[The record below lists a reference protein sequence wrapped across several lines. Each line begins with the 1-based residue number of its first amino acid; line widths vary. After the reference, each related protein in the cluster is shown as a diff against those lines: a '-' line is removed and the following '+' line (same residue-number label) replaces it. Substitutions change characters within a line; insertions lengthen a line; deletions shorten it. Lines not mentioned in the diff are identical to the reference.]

1 MEQNMGKVIQAKRR
15 AKGMTQEQLA
25 QLVGVSS
32 AAVSKWET
40 ASALP
45 DVALLCP
52 LARAL
57 DCTPDELLD
66 FKPQLTEQEV
76 DTLGETAECMFQAGK
91 WQKAWDFCEGRLRE
105 YPGDLY
111 LAFRCGGLYAKYL
124 AVSGQE
130 EQASRQLRRAIQL
143 MERACA
149 LTDEESQ
156 RAALLSLAGLYV
168 LEDRLD
174 DAMATLDR
182 LPGCNQDA
190 QNMRASILLRQGKL
204 DEAEQLETANLSVHL
219 HNAQLSLLG
228 LANIAKQRGDRQK
241 QLELLDRIDRLI
253 EQFPNP
259 EGGQGIGR
267 VASLRRVELYAGLG
281 RWSEAQRETER
292 FVADTIRAP
301 EGDCGGSCP
310 SCGGEVSRAFLM
322 QNALQMLSE
331 ANLPPQLTESLAWR
345 REVER
350 LEQAVHAVR
359 AEESSCAAGTGVEKT
374 EPDSNRTSIV

>member
-1 MEQNMGKVIQAKRR
+1 MEQGMGKVIQAKRR

-76 DTLGETAECMFQAGK
+76 DALGETAECMFQAGR

-124 AVSGQE
+124 VVSGQE
-130 EQASRQLRRAIQL
+130 EQARRQLKRAIQL
-143 MERACA
+143 MERACE

-168 LEDRLD
+168 RDDRLE

-190 QNMRASILLRQGKL
+190 RNMRASILLQQGKL
-204 DEAEQLETANLSVHL
+204 DQAQQLETANLSIHL

-228 LANIAKQRGDRQK
+228 LANIAKKQGDEGRA
-241 QLELLDRIDRLI
+241 LELLDQIDRLI
-253 EQFPNP
+253 GQFPDP

-267 VASLRRVELYAGLG
+267 VAAVRRVELYAGLG
-281 RWSEAQRETER
+281 RWEDAQRETER
-292 FVADTIRAP
+292 FVEDAIRAP
-301 EGDCGGSCP
+301 HGNCDGECPACNGGA
-310 SCGGEVSRAFLM
+310 SRAFLL
-322 QNALQMLSE
+322 QNALQMLTERPMPS
-331 ANLPPQLTESLAWR
+331 QLTDRPDWKRA
-345 REVER
+345 VER
-350 LEQAVHAVR
+350 LEQAVKDAR
-359 AEESSCAAGTGVEKT
+359 ARECCHKPGTEVEKT
-374 EPDSNRTSIV
+374 ELNSN

>member
-1 MEQNMGKVIQAKRR
+1 MEQTMGKVIQTKRR

-76 DTLGETAECMFQAGK
+76 DGLAETAECMFQAGQ

-124 AVSGQE
+124 AVSN
-130 EQASRQLRRAIQL
+130 QADQAGRQLKRAIQL
-143 MERACA
+143 MEWACE
-149 LTDEESQ
+149 LPDEESQ

-168 LEDRLD
+168 MNDRLE

-182 LPGCNQDA
+182 VPGCNQEA
-190 QNMRASILLRQGKL
+190 RNMRASILLRQGKL
-204 DEAEQLETANLSVHL
+204 DEAQQLETANLSIHL

-228 LANIAKQRGDRQK
+228 LANIAKKRGDEGK
-241 QLELLDRIDRLI
+241 ALELLNQIDRLAV
-253 EQFPNP
+253 QFPDL
-259 EGGQGIGR
+259 ESGQGIGR
-267 VASLRRVELYAGLG
+267 VAAVRRVELYAGLG
-281 RWSEAQRETER
+281 RWEDAQRETER
-292 FVADTIRAP
+292 FVEDVIRTP
-301 EGDCGGSCP
+301 QGDCGDECP
-310 SCGGEVSRAFLM
+310 ACGGGASRAFLL
-322 QNALQMLSE
+322 QNALQMLTE
-331 ANLPPQLTESLAWR
+331 RPLPAPLTESPVWQRA
-345 REVER
+345 VER
-350 LEQAVHAVR
+350 LEQAVKAAR
-359 AEESSCAAGTGVEKT
+359 TEECEQKSGAKVEKT
-374 EPDSNRTSIV
+374 E

>member
-1 MEQNMGKVIQAKRR
+1 MEQTMGKVIQAKRR

-40 ASALP
+40 ASAMP

-76 DTLGETAECMFQAGK
+76 DALGETAECMFQAGK

-124 AVSGQE
+124 AVSGEE
-130 EQASRQLRRAIQL
+130 EQAQKQLR
-143 MERACA
+143 
-149 LTDEESQ
+149 
-156 RAALLSLAGLYV
+156 
-168 LEDRLD
+168 
-174 DAMATLDR
+174 
-182 LPGCNQDA
+182 
-190 QNMRASILLRQGKL
+190 RASILLRQGKL
-204 DEAEQLETANLSVHL
+204 DKAEQLETANLSVHL

-228 LANIAKQRGDRQK
+228 LANIAKQRDDEQK

-253 EQFPNP
+253 ELFPDP

-267 VASLRRVELYAGLG
+267 VASLRRVELYADLG
-281 RWSEAQRETER
+281 RWEEAQRETER
-292 FVADTIRAP
+292 FVADSIRAP

-310 SCGGEVSRAFLM
+310 ACNGGVSRAFLM
-322 QNALQMLSE
+322 QNALQMLTE
-331 ANLPPQLTESLAWR
+331 ANLSARLTEQPAWQR
-345 REVER
+345 VVER
-350 LEQAVHAVR
+350 LEQAVQDAR
-359 AEESSCAAGTGVEKT
+359 EEENSCPAGTKVEKT
-374 EPDSNRTSIV
+374 ECDSNCTSIV

>member
-1 MEQNMGKVIQAKRR
+1 MEQTMGKVIQAKRR

-76 DTLGETAECMFQAGK
+76 DALSETAECMFQAGK

-124 AVSGQE
+124 AVGGEE
-130 EQASRQLRRAIQL
+130 EQARRRLRRAIQL

-149 LTDEESQ
+149 LTEEESQ

-168 LEDRLD
+168 LDDRLEE
-174 DAMATLDR
+174 AMATLDR

-190 QNMRASILLRQGKL
+190 QNMRASILLQQGKL
-204 DEAEQLETANLSVHL
+204 DEAQQLETVNLAVHL

-228 LANIAKQRGDRQK
+228 LANIAKQRGDEQK
-241 QLELLDRIDRLI
+241 QLELLDRIDWLI
-253 EQFPNP
+253 RQFPEP
-259 EGGQGIGR
+259 ENGQNVGR
-267 VASLRRVELYAGLG
+267 VAALRRVELYAGLG
-281 RWSEAQRETER
+281 RWQDAQRETER
-292 FVADTIRAP
+292 FVSEAIRVP
-301 EGDCGGSCP
+301 RGKCGGSCP
-310 SCGGEVSRAFLM
+310 ACSGGGSRAFLL
-322 QNALQMLSE
+322 QNALQMLTE
-331 ANLPPQLTESLAWR
+331 ASLPAPLTDSSAWR
-345 REVER
+345 QQLER
-350 LEQAVHAVR
+350 LEQAVEAAR
-359 AEESSCAAGTGVEKT
+359 TAEDGCAAGAKVEKT
-374 EPDSNRTSIV
+374 EPNSNCTSIV